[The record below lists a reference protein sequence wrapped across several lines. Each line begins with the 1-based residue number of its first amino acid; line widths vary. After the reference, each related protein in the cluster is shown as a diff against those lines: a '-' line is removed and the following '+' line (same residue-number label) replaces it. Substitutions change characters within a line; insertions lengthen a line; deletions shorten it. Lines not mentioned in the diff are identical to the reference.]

1 MAHPDLD
8 EVWSV
13 LLPFAK
19 QMLEKYGEF
28 HPFGASMGN
37 DGTITMIGA
46 KVEGQ
51 DFPKAIDLIETLET
65 TLYDEAELGTIRASG
80 ICMDVRVVVP
90 GNTEKSD
97 AVQASLEHSEA
108 KPINV
113 FLPYTKDSLNA
124 IQYGKIFASTA
135 EPKIFI
141 PRIMR

>member
-1 MAHPDLD
+1 MAHPDFDGL
-8 EVWSV
+8 WNV

-28 HPFGASMGN
+28 HPFGASMEN
-37 DGTITMIGA
+37 DGTITMIGP

-51 DFPKAIDLIETLET
+51 DFPKAIDLIETLEAS
-65 TLYDEAELGTIRASG
+65 LYEAAEHGTIRASG

-90 GNTEKSD
+90 GNAEKSD

-113 FLPYTKDSLNA
+113 FLPYTKDSLNT
-124 IQYGKIFASTA
+124 IQYGKIFASNA

-141 PRIMR
+141 PRIIR